1 MRVSRPTIGI
11 SGLRTLLCIP
21 IGFHR
26 RQLERGK
33 AEMLSLSANRT
44 ARIEIQR
51 KFVLLAFASTVVISG
66 ILLTTVILN
75 KNIKDLMKSLLLGEA
90 TVYANGFSDYKF
102 RSIKV
107 GMKTADLRSVMG
119 PPLKRAPWGSF
130 PEVWFYTDQR
140 TITDNFWR
148 RWVVVDANAGEVVMI
163 IDDFWDD

>member
-1 MRVSRPTIGI
+1 
-11 SGLRTLLCIP
+11 
-21 IGFHR
+21 
-26 RQLERGK
+26 
-33 AEMLSLSANRT
+33 MLPLSANRT
-44 ARIEIQR
+44 ARIEIKR
-51 KFVLLAFASTVVISG
+51 KLVLLVFVSTAVITG
-66 ILLTTVILN
+66 IALTTVILN

-107 GMKTADLRSVMG
+107 GMKTADLLSFMG

-148 RWVVVDANAGEVVMI
+148 RWLVVDANAGEVVMI